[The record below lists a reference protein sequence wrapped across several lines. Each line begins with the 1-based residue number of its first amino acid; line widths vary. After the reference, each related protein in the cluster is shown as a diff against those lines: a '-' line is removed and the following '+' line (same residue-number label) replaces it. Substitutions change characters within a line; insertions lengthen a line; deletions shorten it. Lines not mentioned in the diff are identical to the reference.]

1 VAESSIVPVARS
13 PIAQPDPVASVAG
26 WTVYAGRSAAA
37 LRLADHT
44 PLSKVLVRAAP
55 GGTVAAHL
63 GVPFG
68 RARRDRY
75 GTLVVGCDPD
85 GWLLLG
91 PPGGEA
97 VTASRLRAV
106 ADASPVSVV
115 EIFSHGRALVR
126 LTGADAPR
134 LLAKVCAVDFDD
146 GVTPDGAAFRS
157 SVAKVVTDVVR
168 DDLSSERSYLLHCE
182 RSFGQYLFDA
192 LMDAG
197 EEFGIERDGF
207 TGRET
212 SHGQRS
218 LDRP

>member
-1 VAESSIVPVARS
+1 VAESNAEPIARS
-13 PIAQPDPVASVAG
+13 PIAQPDPVTLVAG
-26 WTVYAGRSAAA
+26 WQVYAGRSTAA

-55 GGTVAAHL
+55 GGAVASHL

-68 RARRDRY
+68 RASRDRD

-85 GWLLLG
+85 GWLLVG
-91 PPGGEA
+91 PPGAEA
-97 VTASRLRAV
+97 AMASRLREAIGG
-106 ADASPVSVV
+106 APVSLV
-115 EIFSHGRALVR
+115 EVFGHGRALMR

-146 GVTPDGAAFRS
+146 RVTPDGAAFRS

-168 DDLSSERSYLLHCE
+168 DDDSGERSYLLHCE
-182 RSFGQYLFDA
+182 RSSGQYLFDA

-197 EEFGIERDGF
+197 AEFGIERDGF

-212 SHGQRS
+212 SAW
-218 LDRP
+218 PA

>member
-1 VAESSIVPVARS
+1 VAESNAGPIARS
-13 PIAQPDPVASVAG
+13 PIAQPDPVTLVAG
-26 WTVYAGRSAAA
+26 WQVYAGRSTAA

-55 GGTVAAHL
+55 GGAVASHL

-68 RARRDRY
+68 RASRDRD

-85 GWLLLG
+85 GWLLVG
-91 PPGGEA
+91 PPGAEA
-97 VTASRLRAV
+97 AMASRLREAIGG
-106 ADASPVSVV
+106 APVSLV
-115 EIFSHGRALVR
+115 EVFGHGRALMR

-146 GVTPDGAAFRS
+146 RVTPDGAAFRS

-168 DDLSSERSYLLHCE
+168 DDDSGERSYLLHCE
-182 RSFGQYLFDA
+182 RSSGQYLFDA

-197 EEFGIERDGF
+197 AEFGIERDGF

-212 SHGQRS
+212 SAW
-218 LDRP
+218 PA

>member
-1 VAESSIVPVARS
+1 VAESSAVPVARS
-13 PIAQPDPVASVAG
+13 PIAQPEPVATVAG
-26 WTVYAGRSAAA
+26 WVVHAGRSAAA

-55 GGTVAAHL
+55 GGALADHL

-68 RARRDRY
+68 RARHDRHS
-75 GTLVVGCDPD
+75 TLVVGCDPG

-97 VTASRLRAV
+97 ATAGRLREV
-106 ADASPVSVV
+106 ADAGPVSVV
-115 EIFSHGRALVR
+115 EVFGHGRALVR

-134 LLAKVCAVDFDD
+134 LLAKVCAVDLDD

-168 DDLSSERSYLLHCE
+168 DDLSGERSYLLHCE
-182 RSFGQYLFDA
+182 RSSGQYLFHA

-212 SHGQRS
+212 EAWSA
-218 LDRP
+218 

>member
-1 VAESSIVPVARS
+1 MAETSAAPTAHAAPIAPIARS
-13 PIAQPDPVASVAG
+13 PIAQPEPVAAVAG
-26 WTVYAGRSAAA
+26 WEVHTGRSTAA

-44 PLSKVLVRAAP
+44 PLAKVLVRAAP
-55 GGTVAAHL
+55 GGAVAAHL

-68 RARRDRY
+68 RASRDRH

-85 GWLLLG
+85 GWLLIG

-97 VTASRLRAV
+97 TIAERVREL
-106 ADASPVSVV
+106 ADASPVTVL

-134 LLAKVCAVDFDD
+134 LLAKVCAIDLDD
-146 GVTPDGAAFRS
+146 RVTPDGAAFRS
-157 SVAKVVTDVVR
+157 SVAKVATDVVR
-168 DDLSSERSYLLHCE
+168 DDVSGERSYLLHCE
-182 RSFGQYLFDA
+182 RSSGQYLFDA

-197 EEFGIERDGF
+197 AELGIGRDGF

-212 SHGQRS
+212 
-218 LDRP
+218 

>member
-1 VAESSIVPVARS
+1 MPETSAVPIARS
-13 PIAQPDPVASVAG
+13 PIAQPDPVALVAG
-26 WTVYAGRSAAA
+26 WEVHAGRSVAA

-44 PLSKVLVRAAP
+44 PLAKVLVRAAP

-68 RARRDRY
+68 RASRDRH
-75 GTLVVGCDPD
+75 GTLVIGCDPD

-91 PPGGEA
+91 PPGSEA
-97 VTASRLRAV
+97 AIASRLREV
-106 ADASPVSVV
+106 VDATPVSVL
-115 EIFSHGRALVR
+115 EIFSHARALVR

-134 LLAKVCAVDFDD
+134 LLAKVCAVDLDD

-157 SVAKVVTDVVR
+157 SVAKVATDVVR
-168 DDLSSERSYLLHCE
+168 DDVSGERSYLLHCE
-182 RSFGQYLFDA
+182 RSCGQYLFDA

-197 EEFGIERDGF
+197 EELGIERDGF

-212 SHGQRS
+212 
-218 LDRP
+218 

>member
-1 VAESSIVPVARS
+1 MPDISAVPIARS
-13 PIAQPDPVASVAG
+13 PIAQPDPVALVAG
-26 WTVYAGRSAAA
+26 WEVHAGRAAAA

-44 PLSKVLVRAAP
+44 PLAKVLVRAAP

-68 RARRDRY
+68 RASRDRH
-75 GTLVVGCDPD
+75 GTLVIGCDPD

-91 PPGGEA
+91 PPGSEA
-97 VTASRLRAV
+97 AIASRLREV
-106 ADASPVSVV
+106 ADATPVSVL
-115 EIFSHGRALVR
+115 EIFSHARALVR

-134 LLAKVCAVDFDD
+134 LLAKVCAVDLDD

-157 SVAKVVTDVVR
+157 SVAKVATDVVR
-168 DDLSSERSYLLHCE
+168 DDVPGERSYLLHCE
-182 RSFGQYLFDA
+182 RSCGQYLFDA

-197 EEFGIERDGF
+197 LELGIERDGFKRDGF

-212 SHGQRS
+212 
-218 LDRP
+218 